1 MRLTPS
7 LHGQVQLD
15 RTEQFKKWQR
25 TQNRHFSRADTRGQQ
40 ERDKMSGNA
49 NQTRDTTSPPSGP
62 NDKKPQNLTRVDDDV
77 EDGNLRAAV
86 GMEIGAA
93 VMENGV

>member
-1 MRLTPS
+1 MGECPGNRL
-7 LHGQVQLD
+7 LRWQLNSTD
-15 RTEQFKKWQR
+15 SK
-25 TQNRHFSRADTRGQQ
+25 HATRGQQ

-62 NDKKPQNLTRVDDDV
+62 NDKKPQDLTRADEDV

-86 GMEIGAA
+86 GMEISAA
-93 VMENGV
+93 VTENGLEAPQS